1 MKHEYEYGSLIGAAQ
16 ESGTSRYYTCNP
28 SRPDQT
34 VGAYAAADAA
44 AVSRALGIARQ
55 AQQGWREVPA
65 IERAAL
71 LLRLVER
78 IEQRADDLARAITLE
93 QGKPLSEAKGE
104 VLKACGEA
112 RAMAARA
119 FDAQGSLLHASRPG
133 YRIGVMRRPR
143 GVIAAITPWNF
154 PVLTPM
160 RKIAPALVFGNA
172 IILKPSEFTP
182 AAACLLADIAREVLP
197 AGVLQLVLGQV
208 ETAAALV
215 GGRGVDG
222 ITFTGS
228 VATGRKI
235 QIAAA
240 ASLAELSFELGGKNA
255 AVIHDTD
262 DLEATLEHVVGAAF
276 MCAGQ
281 RCTAISRVLVQHDLY
296 DRVQEALARKVQA
309 LVVGDGM
316 ADGAQLGP
324 LTHAQHYENVQ
335 AMVQAGID
343 EGARLLTGGKRL
355 RLPGLEE
362 GYFYAPTVLTDVRPD
377 MTVAREEI
385 FGPVLSVLPYESLD
399 EGLAILND
407 VEYGL
412 TSSFFSN
419 DARAVERFVNES
431 QNGMLHINHG
441 TVPDN
446 HAPFGGI
453 KHSGV
458 GAYSVGASAANFYT
472 TEHTVYW
479 NHR

>member
-1 MKHEYEYGSLIGAAQ
+1 MKCEYEYGSLIGDAH
-16 ESGTSRYYTCNP
+16 ESGGPRFITSNP
-28 SRPDQT
+28 ARPGQK
-34 VGAYAAADAA
+34 VGSYACADAA
-44 AVSRALGIARQ
+44 AVDRALGIARR
-55 AQQGWREVPA
+55 AQRGWSEVPA
-65 IERAAL
+65 IERAVL
-71 LLRLVER
+71 LLRLVEGV
-78 IEQRADDLARAITLE
+78 EKRADDLARAITLE
-93 QGKPLSEAKGE
+93 QGKPLAEARGE
-104 VLKACGEA
+104 VMKACAEA

-119 FDAQGSLLHASRPG
+119 FDAQGSLLSSPRPG

-154 PVLTPM
+154 PILTPM

-172 IILKPSEFTP
+172 VILKPSEFTP
-182 AAACLLADIAREVLP
+182 AAACLLASAARDVLP
-197 AGVLQLVLGQV
+197 AGVFQLVLGQA

-235 QIAAA
+235 QVAAA
-240 ASLAELSFELGGKNA
+240 TSLAELSFELGGKNA

-262 DLEATLEHVVGAAF
+262 DLEETLDHVVGAAF

-281 RCTAISRVLVQHDLY
+281 RCTAISRVLVQRGLY
-296 DRVQEALARKVQA
+296 DRAQEALARKVGA

-316 ADGAQLGP
+316 GAGVQLGP
-324 LTHAQHYENVQ
+324 LTHERHYESVQ
-335 AMVQAGID
+335 AMVQSGID
-343 EGARLLTGGKRL
+343 QGARVLAGAKRL
-355 RLPGLEE
+355 SLPGLES
-362 GYFYAPTVLTDVRPD
+362 GYFYAPTVLADVRPD

-385 FGPVLSVLPYESLD
+385 FGPVLSVLAYESLD

-407 VEYGL
+407 VDYGL
-412 TSSFFSN
+412 TSAFFSN

-431 QNGMLHINHG
+431 QNGMLHVNHG